1 MAALPVPTVSYA
13 QIPAIP
19 HRDRRRRGQPTPD
32 GWEQVFIQR
41 LADHGL
47 GWLAAKQAGV
57 SYKTVQRLRELD
69 PQFREDE
76 ADAMAESTEGLQG
89 NLLRISTGDD
99 MPAVTANIV
108 MLKKRDPMGFC
119 EKNLAV
125 SASFTTELP
134 ADDGRALLHA
144 MLGQPMTQALTERTE

>member
-1 MAALPVPTVSYA
+1 MALPSVRYA
-13 QIPAIP
+13 PIPAIP
-19 HRDRRRRGQPTPD
+19 HRDRRRTGQQTPD
-32 GWEQVFIQR
+32 GWQQVFIDR

-57 SYKTVQRLRELD
+57 SYKTVQRLREAD
-69 PQFREDE
+69 AQFREDE

-89 NLLRISTGDD
+89 NLIRISAGDD

-125 SASFTTELP
+125 TASFTTELP
-134 ADDGRALLHA
+134 AEDGRALLHA
-144 MLGQPMTQALTERTE
+144 MLGQPMPAQIPERPT